1 MCLRRT
7 LCLYY
12 LSDSLQ
18 GHCTALLTAVIS
30 LQFHRW
36 SEGRLGR
43 RGSLEAGQQKP
54 TLSEHR
60 RKLWQTCHPRCW
72 SVLPSWGC
80 LKDIW
85 FEDPNPHTL
94 KAFGL
99 NTFPVSLF
107 SELSP
112 SNVGSP
118 AQHVFKLAALG
129 FGENPLTWEDRGWV
143 RAGGGLQKNR
153 EQACPSRER
162 SPVSSPWSFLLWAVI
177 TGSCVCV
184 EVSGQ
189 WLLLLFYHVSSI
201 LCLDWEAARWLNC
214 SSVGFAFST

>member
-7 LCLYY
+7 LYLYY

-60 RKLWQTCHPRCW
+60 RKLWQTCHPSCW

-85 FEDPNPHTL
+85 FEDRNPHTL

-112 SNVGSP
+112 SNV
-118 AQHVFKLAALG
+118 ALHDMFLNWLHWVLAKILWPERTEGESEPVVGCRRIESKPVLAGKGVQFPVLG
-129 FGENPLTWEDRGWV
+129 PSFC
-143 RAGGGLQKNR
+143 GL
-153 EQACPSRER
+153 
-162 SPVSSPWSFLLWAVI
+162 
-177 TGSCVCV
+177 
-184 EVSGQ
+184 
-189 WLLLLFYHVSSI
+189 
-201 LCLDWEAARWLNC
+201 
-214 SSVGFAFST
+214 